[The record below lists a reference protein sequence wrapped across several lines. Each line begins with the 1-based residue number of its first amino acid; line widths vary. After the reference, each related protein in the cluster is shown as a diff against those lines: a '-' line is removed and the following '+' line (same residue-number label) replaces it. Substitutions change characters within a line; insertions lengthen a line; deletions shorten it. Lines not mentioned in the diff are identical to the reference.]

1 MRKNV
6 SVDDKLHDFCRVS
19 PPYNFVFRLEEN
31 TMKSRNLKPFIA
43 VACAMMVIVCAVA
56 FGIGFDKDAT
66 PTSEPENYGFIIN
79 ARAESSTAD
88 SAEIL
93 TFESK
98 KVNKDNPMVQVD
110 DDKDYMLHFDHLA
123 LELVGDEVLRYSVK
137 AETGQLHFHD
147 SASRLSEK
155 NVKGAST
162 EVYDYFVSG
171 SELLD
176 LPVDTKG
183 TYLYWLPDAEYVRS
197 ETSLEKHFSD
207 CLKSA
212 EDYNKY
218 FADVVTLTVEYK
230 DGSTKTL
237 CINISFD
244 GEGYVY
250 AGLSENTSELKFY

>member
-1 MRKNV
+1 MRKNA
-6 SVDDKLHDFCRVS
+6 SVDDKLRDFCRVS

-31 TMKSRNLKPFIA
+31 TLKSRNLKPFVA
-43 VACAMMVIVCAVA
+43 VACAMMVLVCAVA
-56 FGIGFDKDAT
+56 FGIGFGKDTAL
-66 PTSEPENYGFIIN
+66 TSEPENFGFIIN
-79 ARAESSTAD
+79 ARAESATD
-88 SAEIL
+88 DYAEIL

-98 KVNKDNPMVQVD
+98 KVNKDNPMVKID

-123 LELVGDEVLRYSVK
+123 LQIAGDEVVSYSVK
-137 AETGQLHFHD
+137 AEKGQLHFHD
-147 SASRLSEK
+147 SESRLSEK

-162 EVYDYFVSG
+162 EVYDYFISS

-183 TYLYWLPDAEYVRS
+183 TYLYWLPNAEYVRS
-197 ETSLEKHFSD
+197 ETSLGKYFVD

-230 DGSTKTL
+230 DGSTKTV
-237 CINISFD
+237 CINITFD
-244 GEGYVY
+244 EEGYVY
-250 AGLSENTSELKFY
+250 AGLSEDSSELKFY

>member
-19 PPYNFVFRLEEN
+19 PPYKFVFGLEEN
-31 TMKSRNLKPFIA
+31 TMKSRNIKPIIA
-43 VACAMMVIVCAVA
+43 GVCAMLVVVCAVA
-56 FGIGFDKDAT
+56 VGVGFGKVTT
-66 PTSEPENYGFIIN
+66 PTSEPENFGFIIN
-79 ARAESSTAD
+79 ARAESATED

-110 DDKDYMLHFDHLA
+110 GEMDYILQFDSLA
-123 LELVGDEVLRYSVK
+123 LEIEGDEVASYSAK
-137 AETGQLHFHD
+137 AEKGQLHFHD

-162 EVYDYFVSG
+162 EVYDYFISG

-183 TYLYWLPDAEYVRS
+183 TYLFWLPDAEYVRS
-197 ETSLEKHFSD
+197 ETTAEKHFTD
-207 CLKSA
+207 CLKTA

-230 DGSTKTL
+230 DGSTKTV

-250 AGLSENTSELKFY
+250 AGLSEYASELKFY

>member
-1 MRKNV
+1 MKKRDSLERK
-6 SVDDKLHDFCRVS
+6 LQDFCNVS
-19 PPYNFVFRLEEN
+19 PPYKFSFRLEEN
-31 TMKSRNLKPFIA
+31 NMKIRNIKPFIA
-43 VACAMMVIVCAVA
+43 VACAMLVVVCSVAV
-56 FGIGFDKDAT
+56 GVGFDKSTT
-66 PTSEPENYGFIIN
+66 PASELENFGFIIN
-79 ARAESSTAD
+79 ARAESATAD

-110 DDKDYMLHFDHLA
+110 DEQNYMLHFDHLA
-123 LELVGDEVLRYSVK
+123 LEIEGNEVVSYSAK
-137 AETGQLHFHD
+137 AEKGQLHFHD
-147 SASRLSEK
+147 SASRLSAK

-162 EVYDYFVSG
+162 EVYDYFISG
-171 SELLD
+171 IELLD

-197 ETSLEKHFSD
+197 ENSLGINFDD

-230 DGSTKTL
+230 DGGTKTV
-237 CINISFD
+237 CINITFD
-244 GEGYVY
+244 SKGYVY
-250 AGLSENTSELKFY
+250 AGLSVDANELKLY